1 MADPAP
7 DLPAGGC
14 HGPACQVLAADVQ
27 ARLELLQ
34 GDLLPVHGEGEQEG
48 LDVRQAQTGLHDKV
62 VLLSLL
68 SLHPSLRLAETIH
81 QFAAHPILRCQHCKA
96 QLRLWPE
103 GPDFLCDGQQCADS
117 GEKIRNNGK
126 NR

>member
-1 MADPAP
+1 MADPGP
-7 DLPAGGC
+7 DLPAGDGLS
-14 HGPACQVLAADVQ
+14 PACQVLAADVQ

-48 LDVRQAQTGLHDKV
+48 LDVRQAQAGLHDKV

-81 QFAAHPILRCQHCKA
+81 QFAASTARHSSDC
-96 QLRLWPE
+96 
-103 GPDFLCDGQQCADS
+103 GQKGLTSYVMASSVQTV
-117 GEKIRNNGK
+117 GR
-126 NR
+126 R

>member
-1 MADPAP
+1 M
-7 DLPAGGC
+7 LLTFLLVVVT
-14 HGPACQVLAADVQ
+14 VLL
-27 ARLELLQ
+27 ARCLLQ
-34 GDLLPVHGEGEQEG
+34 MYKQGWSFSKVTCYLCMERVSKRAWMSGKH
-48 LDVRQAQTGLHDKV
+48 RQDCMMR
-62 VLLSLL
+62 LS
-68 SLHPSLRLAETIH
+68 ETIH